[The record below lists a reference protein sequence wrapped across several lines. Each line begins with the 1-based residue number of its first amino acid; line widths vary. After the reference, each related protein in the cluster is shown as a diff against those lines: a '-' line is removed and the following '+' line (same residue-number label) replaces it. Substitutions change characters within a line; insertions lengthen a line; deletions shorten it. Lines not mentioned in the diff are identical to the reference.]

1 MGAVAS
7 SRRSRAVLRWAAL
20 GITLAALQ
28 AIWSVTIPPMAS
40 PDEPSHVIHAAAVVR
55 GQWSGELG
63 PVPTTPTGQGGGTIV
78 HLPSDYL
85 GVTWLPDCFAHRS
98 NQPASC
104 QQPVAGPDGTTVAV
118 ETSAGQ
124 YPPLYYLLVGWPSL
138 FLNAV
143 PAMYAMRLVSGILTS
158 ALLVWGL
165 YRLRTVTPRAAWT
178 WAAIAALTPMTLFV
192 GAMVNP
198 QALEIASAFAFWAAC
213 LSLVRTPDR
222 PRTAVVVQAAVTG
235 ALLVNTRTS
244 GPVWALTIV
253 VVALVLAPRGRWRL
267 LWRLRSIRWALAVAL
282 AAGLAATAWVVTH
295 GAIASGAHLYPIFA
309 SPLRAGWFELAQ
321 TSLHLHQM
329 IGNFGWLDAPSPAL
343 TVLVWNAVVGAL
355 LMVATAVAVRRDRAA
370 LLLAAVVVV
379 AMPVALQIPTAVE
392 TGLIWQGRYTL
403 PAAVGVPMVAAIA
416 LGTAPA
422 VLEEVVRRMVRWAA
436 VPSIAVAHVA
446 AYAWGLR
453 RYAVGLDGRFLT
465 LSPDWSSPLGYL
477 SAVAVYAVPVAALAW
492 VAWRSLRPATTAEL
506 GATTGPG
513 DGTVTAAPAR
523 QPSPSVG

>member
-7 SRRSRAVLRWAAL
+7 SRRSHAVLGWLAL
-20 GITLAALQ
+20 GVALAALQ
-28 AIWSVTIPPMAS
+28 AIWSVAIPPMAS

-55 GQWSGELG
+55 GQWSGVLD
-63 PVPTTPTGQGGGTIV
+63 PAPTTPTGQGGGTTV
-78 HLPSDYL
+78 QLPSDYL

-124 YPPLYYLLVGWPSL
+124 YPPLYYLLVGWPSR
-138 FLNAV
+138 FLHAV
-143 PAMYAMRLVSGILTS
+143 PSMYAMRLVSGILTS

-165 YRLRTVTPRAAWT
+165 YRLRSLTSRAAWT
-178 WAAIAALTPMTLFV
+178 WAALAALTPMTLFV

-213 LSLVRTPDR
+213 LALVRAPDG

-253 VVALVLAPRGRWRL
+253 AMALVLAPKGRMRL
-267 LWRLRSIRWALAVAL
+267 VARLTSLRWALAVAV
-282 AAGLAATAWVVTH
+282 AAGVAAIAWVATH
-295 GAIASGAHLYPIFA
+295 GAIASGARLYPMFA

-321 TSLHLHQM
+321 TSVHLQQM

-343 TVLVWNAVVGAL
+343 TVLVWNALVGAL
-355 LMVATAVAVRRDRAA
+355 LMLAVAVAGRRTQWA
-370 LLLAAVVVV
+370 LLLSVAAVV
-379 AMPVALQIPTAVE
+379 AMPVALQIPTAVD

-416 LGTAPA
+416 LGEAPA
-422 VLEEVVRRMVRWAA
+422 ALAEVVRRMTRWVA
-436 VPSIAVAHVA
+436 VPSVAVAHVA
-446 AYAWGLR
+446 AFAWAMR

-477 SAVAVYAVPVAALAW
+477 TAVAVYAVPVAVLAW
-492 VAWRSLRPATTAEL
+492 VAWRSLRPTT
-506 GATTGPG
+506 
-513 DGTVTAAPAR
+513 TAAPGVTAGPGAR
-523 QPSPSVG
+523 TFAADPAGQPSPSVG